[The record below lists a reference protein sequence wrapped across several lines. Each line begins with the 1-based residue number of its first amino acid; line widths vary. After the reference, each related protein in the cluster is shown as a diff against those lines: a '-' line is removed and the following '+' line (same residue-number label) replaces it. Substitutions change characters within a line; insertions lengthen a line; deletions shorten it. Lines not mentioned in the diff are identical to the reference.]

1 MQNSAKTSSQNETA
15 GRYGNSKLEG
25 RWSGFDEL
33 RSKKGS
39 KQTAGKNDVDLNW
52 VPQIAF
58 SRPLNGK
65 LIRVR
70 RKEFIKWGF
79 GVGVVLQQY
88 S

>member
-15 GRYGNSKLEG
+15 GRNGNSKLEG

-39 KQTAGKNDVDLNW
+39 KQAAGEDDVDLNW

-58 SRPLNGK
+58 SRPRMAN
-65 LIRVR
+65 
-70 RKEFIKWGF
+70 
-79 GVGVVLQQY
+79 
-88 S
+88 